1 MMEQQYTVLLMFKKM
16 VRMLFAEEESL
27 RLILLLKWHK
37 YDFHDDSFHVW
48 KKSLPTKIFSSFALT
63 AQPHF
68 NYLAFET

>member
-27 RLILLLKWHK
+27 RLIL

-63 AQPHF
+63 AQPYF